1 MSKTARNFLCA
12 IDIYTF
18 FYMDGTVAPRSINPN
33 FPMSYSSAA
42 ITNQFRMSIRG
53 MILTII
59 LFGTLLLLSNFY
71 IFWLLCIPVNIS
83 FKEIKELKDI
93 I

>member
-1 MSKTARNFLCA
+1 MSKTARNFSCA

-18 FYMDGTVAPRSINPN
+18 FDMDGTVAPQSINPN
-33 FPMSYSSAA
+33 FPWNYSSAA
-42 ITNQFRMSIRG
+42 ITNQFRMSIG
-53 MILTII
+53 GIILTII